1 MELLKENR
9 ENIEMITTQLW
20 QGKGA
25 DIELLSACV
34 DNIVNEITAHLDE
47 MKAVGIDFPMEYVS
61 AASKNMIEAISKKD
75 DYLLADNLNY
85 EWREI
90 LMVFEEVMGEIK
102 AV

>member
-1 MELLKENR
+1 MESLKETK

-25 DIELLSACV
+25 DIELLSSCV

-75 DYLLADNLNY
+75 DYLLADNLYY

>member
-1 MELLKENR
+1 MESLKETK

-34 DNIVNEITAHLDE
+34 DYIVNEITAHLDE
-47 MKAVGIDFPMEYVS
+47 MKAVGIDFPMEFVS
-61 AASKNMIEAISKKD
+61 AASKNMLDAISKKD
-75 DYLLADNLNY
+75 DYLLADNLYY

>member
-1 MELLKENR
+1 MESLKETK
-9 ENIEMITTQLW
+9 ENIEMITTKLW

-25 DIELLSACV
+25 DIELLSSCV

-75 DYLLADNLNY
+75 DYLLADNLYY

>member
-1 MELLKENR
+1 MELLKETR

-25 DIELLSACV
+25 DIELLSSCV
-34 DNIVNEITAHLDE
+34 DSIVNEITAHLDE

-61 AASKNMIEAISKKD
+61 AASKNMIDAISKKD
-75 DYLLADNLNY
+75 DYLLADNLYY